1 MCKWTRPDAPIPDPI
16 NTQKKKQHQ
25 ARMSTKQQED
35 IQIAIQTSLPLSPWL
50 ADCGQIQQF

>member
-1 MCKWTRPDAPIPDPI
+1 MPIPDPI